1 MFDWRLQMFIE
12 RGCCR
17 NCLVYHKLAGLIYG
31 WQISVLEPLISLINS
46 VLSLYDFSS

>member
-17 NCLVYHKLAGLIYG
+17 NCLVYHKLAGAHIRLADLCIRAAHLSH
-31 WQISVLEPLISLINS
+31 QLSPISL
-46 VLSLYDFSS
+46 